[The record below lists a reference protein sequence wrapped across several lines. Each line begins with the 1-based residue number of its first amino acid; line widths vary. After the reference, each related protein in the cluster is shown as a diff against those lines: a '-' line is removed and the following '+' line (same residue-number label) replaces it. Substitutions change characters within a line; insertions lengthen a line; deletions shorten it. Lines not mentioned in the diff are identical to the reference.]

1 MHAILPSLLRQ
12 TPPPTAVGV
21 LAGIACV
28 VVETLLLFPLRNV
41 APATSLGVVYLLGVL
56 VVSTVWGLGPGMAT
70 AVASG
75 LAYDY
80 FHLPPFNSW
89 TPIDS
94 AEWVTL
100 PVFLIVALMAGFV
113 AELARSRATE
123 ADEHRR
129 AADLAAELAHL
140 LLRAENPRSAL
151 PTASRC
157 LAQTLKLPYA
167 AIELKVLAADERRS
181 ALPLRNGA

>member
-1 MHAILPSLLRQ
+1 MLRE
-12 TPPPTAVGV
+12 TSPPMTVGV
-21 LAGIACV
+21 LVGASCV
-28 VVETLLLFPLRNV
+28 VVETLLLFPLQHF
-41 APATSLGVVYLLGVL
+41 APVTSLGVVYLLGVL
-56 VVSTVWGLGPGMAT
+56 VVSTVWGLALGMAT

-80 FHLPPFNSW
+80 FHLPPPHTLRAF
-89 TPIDS
+89 DS
-94 AEWVTL
+94 LEWVAL
-100 PVFLIVALMAGFV
+100 PVFLIVALVAGFV

-140 LLRAENPRSAL
+140 LLRAENLRSAL